1 MFRSTVAGN
10 RSASRLR
17 ANVFFSP
24 FFFFSGSRLQDT
36 VVAQYNSGY
45 TINMKLVISA
55 RHGTFRRRVHVWT
68 FPPCTIIIRELSKSN
83 IPYIVY
89 VYICINPM
97 IYDQG
102 WASSP
107 AVAINIR
114 NRRDP
119 SKGCTIRER
128 SFPAD
133 RLVLLLFFFSLKRK
147 TETYLAGAE
156 E

>member
-1 MFRSTVAGN
+1 
-10 RSASRLR
+10 
-17 ANVFFSP
+17 
-24 FFFFSGSRLQDT
+24 
-36 VVAQYNSGY
+36 
-45 TINMKLVISA
+45 
-55 RHGTFRRRVHVWT
+55 
-68 FPPCTIIIRELSKSN
+68 
-83 IPYIVY
+83 
-89 VYICINPM
+89 M